1 MRVENPMKTKLLLLS
16 TVLAATLLAS
26 PLTFAR
32 QFEGFTFDEAT
43 KLGDQELKL
52 NGVGLRGVLFI
63 KGYAAGLYLSDKAGT
78 GAAATSAKGPKRLH
92 IRMLREASASDFQK
106 SFINGMRKNSSETEL
121 AKLKDRID
129 EFEKT
134 IEGIGSI
141 KPGDTIN
148 LDFVPATGFTM
159 SVNGA
164 VKGKAIEGAD
174 FYNTLLEIFV
184 GDKPVDN
191 TLKKGL
197 LGS

>member
-1 MRVENPMKTKLLLLS
+1 MKTKLLLHTLLV
-16 TVLAATLLAS
+16 TALLAATPLA
-26 PLTFAR
+26 FAR
-32 QFEGFTFDEAT
+32 QFEGFTFDEST

-63 KGYAAGLYLSDKAGT
+63 KGYAAGLYLGDKAST
-78 GAAATSAKGPKRLH
+78 GAAATTAKGAKRMH

-106 SFINGMRKNSSETEL
+106 SFINGMRKNSSEAEL

-134 IEGIGSI
+134 IEGIGAI

-159 SVNGA
+159 TVNGA
-164 VKGKAIEGAD
+164 AKGKAIEGAD

-184 GDKPVDN
+184 GDKPVDSK
-191 TLKKGL
+191 LKTGL